1 MRALPLS
8 GSKNRRSFLLAGL
21 LGTALAGAFLSPL
34 SAHSAQARTVVDMSG
49 TPVEIKDNP
58 TAIADLWFAHN
69 ELLVML
75 GAADKIKVTAEKP
88 SDRPWLFKIAPVL
101 LKAETGVHPDT
112 VNPEDLLA
120 RHIDLVIVPQRG
132 QADALRKLG
141 LPTLHAQYTTV
152 PQMLQSIDMTAEALG
167 TQQARE
173 VAGVYRQKMDALT
186 TLLHSQVAKLPA
198 ASRPRVLHIATL
210 NPLQIDGQNTMI
222 DTWIKAAGGENA
234 ATVSGNHRP
243 TTFEQIATWNPD
255 IVIVGPTV
263 GELDAS
269 SPFRS
274 LPAFQKGKWVRN
286 PQGVFPWDRYGCEEL
301 LQLEWAAK
309 LFHPAEFAD
318 LDMRQDLRNFYQT
331 FFHYALTD
339 DDITRILAAQ
349 PPAST
354 P

>member
-1 MRALPLS
+1 MRALKLS
-8 GSKNRRSFLLAGL
+8 RSKNRRSFLLAGL
-21 LGTALAGAFLSPL
+21 FGTALATALLFPSLSL
-34 SAHSAQARTVVDMSG
+34 TAQARTVVDMSG
-49 TPVEIKDNP
+49 TPVEIKDTP
-58 TAIADLWFAHN
+58 AFIADLWFAHN
-69 ELLVML
+69 EILVML
-75 GAADKIKVTAEKP
+75 GAADKIRVTAEKP
-88 SDRPWLFKIAPVL
+88 ADRPWLFKIAPVL
-101 LKAETGVHPDT
+101 LKAETGVHAET

-152 PQMLQSIDMTAEALG
+152 PQMLQSIDMTADALG
-167 TQQARE
+167 TSHAHDVAR
-173 VAGVYRQKMDALT
+173 AYRQKMDTLT
-186 TLLHSQVAKLPA
+186 SLLQSRVSRLPA
-198 ASRPRVLHIATL
+198 SARPRVLHIAAL

-222 DTWIKAAGGENA
+222 DTWIKTAGGENA

-255 IVIVGPTV
+255 IIILGATA
-263 GELDAS
+263 GEVDPS
-269 SPFRS
+269 SPLRF
-274 LPAFQKGKWVRN
+274 LPAFQQRKWVRN

-318 LDMRQDLRNFYQT
+318 LDMRQDVRTFYHS
-331 FFHYALTD
+331 FFHYALTEE
-339 DDITRILAAQ
+339 DITRILAAQ
-349 PPAST
+349 PPVLT